1 MKNIY
6 LSMATMAAKMNSET
20 HKVIVA
26 RYQGPEILYAVPK
39 DWDPEKVRIRYGA
52 FYYDGEEVNPPS
64 FETEPDSKFPIE
76 VEDGSNDFDLD
87 SYFDCEEERYCDNEK
102 CPYEGYC
109 FGELKEQ
116 FKGKPYICEGCSTGI
131 GVQEKEE
138 EVRTCCEK
146 CEGEGMVLVSK
157 ERAKELKEQELLEGL
172 CPFGD
177 KCAGESEEDKAK
189 KWDLV
194 CEYWNDRKNREGDFL
209 DYMCDTLGF
218 KMTWSEESDSDAED
232 YFEKRDE
239 VEDAML
245 KRFIVP
251 QWYKKKHIVEKCK
264 EQGLSD
270 SDVEE
275 VIDFL
280 KTQGHKDVDQ
290 MVDELIE
297 ERKK

>member
-1 MKNIY
+1 MLFQRTGTQKKFA
-6 LSMATMAAKMNSET
+6 SGTG
-20 HKVIVA
+20 V
-26 RYQGPEILYAVPK
+26 
-39 DWDPEKVRIRYGA
+39 

-87 SYFDCEEERYCDNEK
+87 SYFDCEE
-102 CPYEGYC
+102 
-109 FGELKEQ
+109 
-116 FKGKPYICEGCSTGI
+116 
-131 GVQEKEE
+131 EE

>member
-1 MKNIY
+1 MCEECFK
-6 LSMATMAAKMNSET
+6 
-20 HKVIVA
+20 
-26 RYQGPEILYAVPK
+26 K
-39 DWDPEKVRIRYGA
+39 DQE
-52 FYYDGEEVNPPS
+52 
-64 FETEPDSKFPIE
+64 
-76 VEDGSNDFDLD
+76 
-87 SYFDCEEERYCDNEK
+87 EEERYCDNEK

-138 EVRTCCEK
+138 EVSTCCEK

-177 KCAGESEEDKAK
+177 KCAG
-189 KWDLV
+189 
-194 CEYWNDRKNREGDFL
+194 
-209 DYMCDTLGF
+209 
-218 KMTWSEESDSDAED
+218 EESDSDAED